1 MLSRDILIY
10 FALKYRGSWEEIYRA
25 VRNKEDWNPAEAEA
39 LLCEKPFS
47 ALTILDEAYPA
58 CFRSVFRPPFV
69 LFTRGDPALLKR
81 NAVSI
86 VGSRLASRYG
96 IEATRK
102 IVRDLKGKNCAVCS
116 GMAKGVDRAAHEEA
130 LKCGIPTIG
139 VLPCGIDGCYPKENL
154 ALYREVEKRGL
165 LISEYPGSVLIAREK
180 FSFRNRLIAALGTS
194 LIVTHV
200 RERSGTAVTIRYALE
215 NGKDVYCVPYPI
227 EEDCFCN
234 HLIKEG
240 AYLIDGGEDLF
251 SFCRES
257 LLS

>member
-86 VGSRLASRYG
+86 VGSRSASRYG

-154 ALYREVEKRGL
+154 ALYREVERRGL

-180 FSFRNRLIAALGTS
+180 FSFRESADRRFGDFLNRHSCEGAKRHGGDDP
-194 LIVTHV
+194 VRV
-200 RERSGTAVTIRYALE
+200 GERERRLLRALS
-215 NGKDVYCVPYPI
+215 DRRR
-227 EEDCFCN
+227 
-234 HLIKEG
+234 
-240 AYLIDGGEDLF
+240 LF
-251 SFCRES
+251 
-257 LLS
+257 L